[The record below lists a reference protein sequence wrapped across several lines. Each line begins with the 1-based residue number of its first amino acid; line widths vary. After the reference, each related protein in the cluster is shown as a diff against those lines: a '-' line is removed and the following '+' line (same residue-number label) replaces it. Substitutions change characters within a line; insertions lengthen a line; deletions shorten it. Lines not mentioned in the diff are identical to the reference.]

1 MHLQTDLPVYDM
13 SVKETFSVRHF
24 LSMLKIDLEKITKK
38 EVIQKINYLYSLDR
52 IIIRKIQI
60 NTSFV
65 KRKNIR
71 LGVIFD
77 RPDI

>member
-38 EVIQKINYLYSLDR
+38 EIIQKINYLYSLDR

-77 RPDI
+77 RPDT

>member
-38 EVIQKINYLYSLDR
+38 EIIQKINYLYSLDR

>member
-38 EVIQKINYLYSLDR
+38 EIIQKINYLYSLDR

-65 KRKNIR
+65 KCKNIR

-77 RPDI
+77 RPDT